1 MASSSQGSLGF
12 ISCSWQD
19 PKIRAG
25 GFPGGSAV
33 KNPPTNAGDTGS
45 IPNLGRSHKAYAPQ
59 LLSLCSGAQEL
70 QLLKFVRPEPGLHNK
85 RSHHSEKPMQHNQ
98 RVDPTH
104 CN

>member
-1 MASSSQGSLGF
+1 MAPLPV
-12 ISCSWQD
+12 CE
-19 PKIRAG
+19 RA
-25 GFPGGSAV
+25 FLVAQVV
-33 KNPPTNAGDTGS
+33 KNLLAMQEILGL

-98 RVDPTH
+98 RVAPTH